1 MRVDDTEI
9 DGFDG
14 TDATGAV
21 RVVTDRSG
29 LVTDVVVTQHWREKV
44 RPHQLAL
51 ALTTAV
57 NEALASRLMDHLT
70 HTDLEPEVTPR
81 KDARDARGNPS
92 GEVAQ
97 RLKAEIAGLLAAFE
111 RDLETY
117 RRELSEAVSAT
128 VSARSPKGAVE
139 VTMGH
144 GQAVQVTVDL
154 TWAKSARHNDVR
166 AETLAAF
173 QVAGQRLATVPR
185 AVTPPPS
192 MARLRELARDPAA
205 LNRELGLP

>member
-1 MRVDDTEI
+1 MPVEEI

-14 TDATGAV
+14 TDATGVV
-21 RVVTDRSG
+21 RVVVDRSG
-29 LVTDVVVTQHWREKV
+29 AVTDVVVARNWPEKV
-44 RPHQLAL
+44 HPRQLAL

-57 NEALASRLMDHLT
+57 NVALANRMMDELT

-92 GEVAQ
+92 GAVAQ
-97 RLKAEIAGLLAAFE
+97 ELKAEIAGLLAAFG

-117 RRELSEAVSAT
+117 RRELSDTAGAT
-128 VSARSPKGAVE
+128 VGARSPKGAVE

-144 GQAVQVTVDL
+144 GRAVQVTVDP

-166 AETLAAF
+166 TETLAALR
-173 QVAGQRLATVPR
+173 AADQRLATLPR
-185 AVTPPPS
+185 VVTPPPS
-192 MARLRELARDPAA
+192 MARLRELAGDPAA
-205 LNRELGLP
+205 LNRELGLS